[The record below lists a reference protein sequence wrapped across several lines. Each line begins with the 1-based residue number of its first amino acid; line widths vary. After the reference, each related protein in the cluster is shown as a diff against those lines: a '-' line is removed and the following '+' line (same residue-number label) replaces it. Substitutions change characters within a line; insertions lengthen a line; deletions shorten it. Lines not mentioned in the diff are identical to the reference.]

1 MMSRGR
7 AITRDRYATVLRVA
21 RAAWCAAALSAAC
34 LCSAAPDDAAAA
46 LRARFEALR
55 QRGSETLFDR
65 PMVLQSTETGDR
77 AQGDVFA
84 LVGHPYL
91 PVRETLMRAEPW
103 CALLMLHL
111 NMQYC
116 RVGGSAGSPVLEVG
130 IGRKFDQP
138 LRDLSW
144 LTLGWQIVSASD
156 ERLGLVLQA
165 PGGPFGTKDFRIE
178 FEAVPFDAGRTLL
191 HVGYGYGFGAAAR
204 WGMAAYLSTLGR
216 GKVGFSIVG
225 RDAQGKP
232 QFVDGMRGLIERNT
246 LRYHLAIETYLD
258 APGPT
263 DAQSLRAR
271 LLAWFDATER
281 YPQQL
286 HELERGE
293 YIAAKLAQVQR
304 ARTQPPPDR

>member
-1 MMSRGR
+1 MLSSGQAATHGR
-7 AITRDRYATVLRVA
+7 PTSLLRLA
-21 RAAWCAAALSAAC
+21 RAAWLVASLWAAC
-34 LCSAAPDDAAAA
+34 ACSAAPDDAAG

-55 QRGSETLFDR
+55 QRGTDALFDR

-77 AQGDVFA
+77 AKGDVFA
-84 LVGHPYL
+84 LVAHPYAR
-91 PVRETLMRAEPW
+91 VRETLMGAESW

-116 RVGGSAGSPVLEVG
+116 RVGGSPASPALDVG
-130 IGRKFDQP
+130 LGRKFDQP
-138 LRDLSW
+138 LRDLTW
-144 LTLGWQIVSASD
+144 LRLGWQVVAASD
-156 ERLGLVLQA
+156 ERLDIVLQSPA
-165 PGGPFGTKDFRIE
+165 GPFGTKDFRIE

-191 HVGYGYGFGAAAR
+191 HIGYGYGFGAAAR
-204 WGMAAYLSTLGR
+204 FAMSAYLSTLGR
-216 GKVGFSIVG
+216 GKVGFSVVG
-225 RDAQGKP
+225 RDAEGKP
-232 QFVDGMRGLIERNT
+232 LFVDGMRGLIERNT
-246 LRYHLAIETYLD
+246 LRYHLAIEAYLN

-263 DAQSLRAR
+263 DDQALRSR
-271 LLAWFDATER
+271 IQAWFDATER